1 MANRRDVDASSI
13 WINRV
18 TSIENMTF
26 GDFNNVQSFFVLMNS
41 DTLEILHFNQVN
53 KMIRWLYVYVE
64 N

>member
-41 DTLEILHFNQVN
+41 DTLDILHFNQVN
-53 KMIRWLYVYVE
+53 EMIR
-64 N
+64 